1 MGTRGILL
9 LSQRK
14 VMKTPFSLTTQRN
27 DVTEATLEETRL
39 FKASNNDST
48 RYRFFSFLFS
58 LFFPPRRTVVKG
70 FSMRPVKA
78 LKLDSLLS
86 AGDVARKEVPRIVV
100 FLTPSPQ
107 PLMALVIPICL
118 LVEEKT
124 GSSRLE
130 GTHVKRSIVNIFQ
143 FSFSFISSKPTAS
156 IV

>member
-1 MGTRGILL
+1 ML
-9 LSQRK
+9 RK
-14 VMKTPFSLTTQRN
+14 RLWRRYGFLKLPTTIPHVI
-27 DVTEATLEETRL
+27 D
-39 FKASNNDST
+39 F
-48 RYRFFSFLFS
+48 FFSFFS
-58 LFFPPRRTVVKG
+58 FFSPRRTVVKG

-124 GSSRLE
+124 GSSR
-130 GTHVKRSIVNIFQ
+130 THVKRSIINIFQ